1 MTIYPITV
9 DDDSGRP
16 TVTIPLYLLLDACR
30 GLVEVRVIPGG
41 IVVGV
46 KTEDEDEDAA
56 AAALVDDMIRAFS
69 GG

>member
-1 MTIYPITV
+1 MTIYPITL
-9 DDDSGRP
+9 DDADRRV
-16 TVTIPLYLLLDACR
+16 VTIPLYMLLEACQGR
-30 GLVEVRVIPGG
+30 LIVREIPGG
-41 IVVGV
+41 IIVDA